1 MKRVIDWI
9 LNNPWKTILILVVL
23 TAFFGYQ
30 MKNLKVNPDITE
42 ALPKTIPA
50 KRLYDKMT
58 EIFPSKDFILV
69 VMVKE
74 ELFSPASIK
83 LLDRLTKEL
92 EDFPEVYDV
101 ISPTN
106 VKVIEA
112 SEEGMDVR
120 PALETIPEGPEDV
133 EKFKQRLFSNPV
145 FIKNLIAKDEKAAAI
160 MVFIRKNVDSE
171 KFAEKIVKFLNDF
184 SKREK
189 VKLMAAGTP
198 VVNYYISIGIAR
210 DMSVFFSSGIALMFL
225 LLLFIFRSGRG
236 VFIPLVVVLSSVVW
250 TLGFMAL
257 IGRPLSHA
265 TEMLPILLM
274 AIGIADSVHI
284 LTHYYQKARE
294 IKDRKELVRH
304 TMVELYSPVIMT
316 SLTTMVGF
324 LALNTSNMES
334 LMELGV
340 FSAFG
345 VFIAL
350 IWSLTFVPA
359 VLVLLKV
366 KVKGKWKAERAPLQK
381 PMGRYSRFLIERK
394 GAVFAGVIMVVLFSA
409 VAITRLY
416 VESSSVSEFPKDHPV
431 RKTAEYVNAHFAGTT
446 TFQIVIEGDREGYIK
461 EPRVL
466 QKMDQLER
474 FAETLPHVGSAQSI
488 ADFIKLMNKALHGGK
503 QSYYRIP
510 AEIEEEE
517 GVVYDEETGREVKSV
532 FKVPGRQLVAQYLQL
547 YEMSASPDDFANFVD
562 FEYKNAKVSIFLN
575 TDRDSVLRKVD
586 QEISRF
592 IRKKFDGIKADIT
605 GMAKLLLEVRKMVI
619 RGQFLSIIT
628 SLLLVWFLTTIM
640 FRSPILGVFNTIP
653 LFFGIFL
660 NFAVMGLLRIPLNIQ
675 TMVTSSLA
683 IGIGVDYAIH
693 FIHRYLLE
701 IKGKEEFSSAVTPTM
716 QKAGVAIVF
725 NSLIVASGF
734 ALLLLSAFTGVRE
747 MGFLLALTM
756 LTTAFGA
763 LTILPVLFV
772 TLKPSSLVKASKR
785 KLELIGGKK

>member
-9 LNNPWKTILILVVL
+9 TDHPWLVIAVL
-23 TAFFGYQ
+23 VAATLFFGYQ

-50 KRLYDKMT
+50 KRLYDKMN
-58 EIFPSKDFILV
+58 EIFPSKDFIMV
-69 VMVKE
+69 VVVTDDI
-74 ELFSPASIK
+74 FTPRSIA
-83 LLDRLTKEL
+83 LLDKLTKKIE
-92 EDFPEVYDV
+92 EFPEVYDV

-106 VKVIEA
+106 VKIIEA
-112 SEEGMDVR
+112 SEEGLDVR
-120 PALETIPEGPEDV
+120 PALEKLPETSE
-133 EKFKQRLFSNPV
+133 EIERFQKRLYSNPI
-145 FIKNLIAKDEKAAAI
+145 FIKNLISSDQKAAAV
-160 MVFIRKNVDSE
+160 MVLIRKNVDSDA
-171 KFAEKIVKFLNDF
+171 FAEKLIKFLDEF
-184 SKREK
+184 QKKEK
-189 VKLMAAGTP
+189 VKILPAGTP

-210 DMSVFFSSGIALMFL
+210 DMNVFFTSGIVLMFL
-225 LLLFIFRSGRG
+225 LLLIIFRNARG
-236 VFIPLVVVLSSVVW
+236 VFIPLVVVLSSVIW

-284 LTHYYQKARE
+284 LTHYYQKARI
-294 IKDRKELVRH
+294 IKEAKPLVRT
-304 TMVELYSPVIMT
+304 TMYELYSPVIMT

-350 IWSLTFVPA
+350 IWSLSFVPS

-366 KVKGKWKAERAPLQK
+366 KVKGKWREERAPLQV
-381 PMGRYSRFLIERK
+381 PMTSYSRLLINRRRTVAAAIM
-394 GAVFAGVIMVVLFSA
+394 AVILISILA
-409 VAITRLY
+409 VTRLY

-431 RKTAEYVNAHFAGTT
+431 RQAAEYVNAHFAGTT
-446 TFQIVIEGDREGYIK
+446 TFQVIVEGDRVGYIK
-461 EPRVL
+461 EPKVL
-466 QKMDQLER
+466 KRMDELER
-474 FAETLPHVGSAQSI
+474 YAETLPHVGSAQSI
-488 ADFIKLMNKALHGGK
+488 ADFIKLMNKVLHGGK
-503 QSYYRIP
+503 DEYYRVP
-510 AEIEEEE
+510 EEIEVEE
-517 GVVYDEETGREVKSV
+517 GVIYDEETGKEIKTTFRVE
-532 FKVPGRQLVAQYLQL
+532 GRQLVAQYLQL
-547 YEMSASPDDFANFVD
+547 YEMSSSPDDFANFVD
-562 FEYKNAKVSIFLN
+562 FDYKNAKITIFLN

-586 QEISRF
+586 AAISRF
-592 IRKKFDGIKADIT
+592 IKEKFQGIKADIT

-619 RGQFLSIIT
+619 RGQFLSILA
-628 SLLLVWFLTTIM
+628 SLVLVWFLTTLM
-640 FRSPILGVFNTIP
+640 FRSPVLGLFNTVP

-693 FIHRYLLE
+693 FIHRYLIE
-701 IKGKEEFSSAVTPTM
+701 MKGEPAYSEAVAPTM

-734 ALLLLSAFTGVRE
+734 ALLMLSAFTGVRE

-763 LTILPVLFV
+763 LTILPIVFV
-772 TLKPSSLVKASKR
+772 TLKPKALLKASK
-785 KLELIGGKK
+785 KKQEEIK

>member
-1 MKRVIDWI
+1 MKRIIDWI
-9 LNNPWKTILILVVL
+9 TDHPWLVIAVL
-23 TAFFGYQ
+23 VAATLFFGYQ

-50 KRLYDKMT
+50 KRLYDKMN
-58 EIFPSKDFILV
+58 EIFPSKDFIMV
-69 VMVKE
+69 VVVTDDI
-74 ELFSPASIK
+74 FTTRSIA
-83 LLDRLTKEL
+83 LLDKLTKKIE
-92 EDFPEVYDV
+92 EFPEVYDV

-112 SEEGMDVR
+112 SEEGLDVR
-120 PALETIPEGPEDV
+120 PALEKLPESSE
-133 EKFKQRLFSNPV
+133 EIEQFRKRLYSNPI
-145 FIKNLIAKDEKAAAI
+145 FIKNLISSDQKAAAV
-160 MVFIRKNVDSE
+160 MVLIRKNVDSDA
-171 KFAEKIVKFLNDF
+171 FAEKLIGFLDEF
-184 SKREK
+184 QKKEK
-189 VKLMAAGTP
+189 VKILPAGTP

-210 DMSVFFSSGIALMFL
+210 DMNVFFTSGIVLMFL
-225 LLLFIFRSGRG
+225 LLLFIFRSARG
-236 VFIPLVVVLSSVVW
+236 VFIPLTVVLSSVIW

-257 IGRPLSHA
+257 TGRPLSHA

-284 LTHYYQKARE
+284 LTHYYQKART
-294 IKDRKELVRH
+294 IKEAKPLVRT
-304 TMVELYSPVIMT
+304 TMHELYSPVIMT

-350 IWSLTFVPA
+350 IWSLSFVPA

-366 KVKGKWKAERAPLQK
+366 KVKGKWREEKAPLQA
-381 PMGRYSRFLIERK
+381 PMASYSKLLINQRRTVAAAIM
-394 GAVFAGVIMVVLFSA
+394 AVILISILA
-409 VAITRLY
+409 VTRLY
-416 VESSSVSEFPKDHPV
+416 VESSSVSEFPEDHPV
-431 RKTAEYVNAHFAGTT
+431 RQAAEYVNAHFAGTT
-446 TFQIVIEGDREGYIK
+446 TFQVIVEGDRAGYIK
-461 EPRVL
+461 EPKVL
-466 QKMDQLER
+466 KKMDELER
-474 FAETLPHVGSAQSI
+474 YAETLPHVGSAQSI
-488 ADFIKLMNKALHGGK
+488 ADFIKLMNKVLHGGK
-503 QSYYRIP
+503 EEYYRVP
-510 AEIEEEE
+510 EEIEVEE
-517 GVVYDEETGREVKSV
+517 GVVYDEETGEEVKTTFRV
-532 FKVPGRQLVAQYLQL
+532 EGRQLVAQYLQL
-547 YEMSASPDDFANFVD
+547 YEMSSSPDDFANFVD
-562 FEYKNAKVSIFLN
+562 FDYKNAKITIFLN

-586 QEISRF
+586 AALSRF
-592 IRKKFDGIKADIT
+592 IKEKFRGIKADIT

-619 RGQFLSIIT
+619 RGQFLSILA
-628 SLLLVWFLTTIM
+628 SLALVWFLTTLM
-640 FRSPILGVFNTIP
+640 FRSPVLGVFNTIP

-693 FIHRYLLE
+693 FIHRYLIE
-701 IKGKEEFSSAVTPTM
+701 MKGEPAYSEAVLPAM

-734 ALLLLSAFTGVRE
+734 ALLMLSAFTGVRE

-763 LTILPVLFV
+763 LTILPIVFV
-772 TLKPSSLVKASKR
+772 TLKPKALLKASK
-785 KLELIGGKK
+785 KKQEEIK